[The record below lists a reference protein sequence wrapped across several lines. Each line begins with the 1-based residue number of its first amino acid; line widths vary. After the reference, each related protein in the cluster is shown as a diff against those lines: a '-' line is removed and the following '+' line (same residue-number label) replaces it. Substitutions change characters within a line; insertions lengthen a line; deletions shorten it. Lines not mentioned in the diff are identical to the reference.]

1 LPSASRDLPDRQKLA
16 GQLVVFTGKLSSLGR
31 KAAFELVGRLGGAAA
46 DDVSAKT
53 TMLVIGDE
61 GFGPTRHDGDE
72 ADAVAPKSHK
82 LKRAEELNAARPGSR
97 IEILSEAAFC
107 RLAGVPTPDALRRQY
122 HALRDLMARYRALR
136 EDHVRYLVK
145 CGVVRPVL
153 RSNAD
158 TFFAFPDLAALKQAN
173 DELSQGVSFRTI
185 VRALM
190 ASRHGQLAFDFRL
203 DAAPARVLELRRT
216 RASRPEARAEAPPV
230 PLRDGEQAEGFF
242 RAASLVDDG
251 DESTREEAA
260 ALYRRALE
268 LDPYLVAALINLAN
282 INYSRDQLAEAQ
294 ALYERAIGLESDFF
308 EAHFNLG
315 NIYHDLGRFG
325 DAQVCYQQALR
336 LNPLYADAHFY
347 LAVTFE
353 KMALSQEA
361 RPHWRAYRQLAPD
374 GEWVELAKEF
384 SDS

>member
-1 LPSASRDLPDRQKLA
+1 
-16 GQLVVFTGKLSSLGR
+16 
-31 KAAFELVGRLGGAAA
+31 
-46 DDVSAKT
+46 
-53 TMLVIGDE
+53 
-61 GFGPTRHDGDE
+61 
-72 ADAVAPKSHK
+72 
-82 LKRAEELNAARPGSR
+82 
-97 IEILSEAAFC
+97 
-107 RLAGVPTPDALRRQY
+107 
-122 HALRDLMARYRALR
+122 MARYGALR

-145 CGVVRPVL
+145 YGVVRPVL
-153 RSNAD
+153 RTNAD

-190 ASRHGQLAFDFRL
+190 ASRLGQLAFDFRL
-203 DAAPARVLELRRT
+203 DAAPARVLELRPRT
-216 RASRPEARAEAPPV
+216 ASRPEIRVEAPPV
-230 PLRDGEQAEGFF
+230 PACDSELAEEFF
-242 RAASLVDDG
+242 RAASLLDDG
-251 DESTREEAA
+251 GESKREEAA

-282 INYSRDQLAEAQ
+282 IHYGRDELAEAQ

-325 DAQVCYQQALR
+325 EAQACYRQALR
-336 LNPLYADAHFY
+336 LNPFYADAHFY

-353 KMALSQEA
+353 KMGLSQEA
-361 RPHWRAYRQLAPD
+361 KPHWRAYQELAPN

-384 SDS
+384 SE